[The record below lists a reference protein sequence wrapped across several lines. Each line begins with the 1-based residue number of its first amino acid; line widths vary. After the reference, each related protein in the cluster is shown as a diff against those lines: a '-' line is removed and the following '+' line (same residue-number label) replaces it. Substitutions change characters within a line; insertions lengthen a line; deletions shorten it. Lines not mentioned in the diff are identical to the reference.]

1 MTSQTP
7 PVTGKTAQTSGADK
21 RLQSLAIFVE
31 LEKRIRASQDKQS
44 LCFTVVNETHSLCP
58 YRQAILWQS
67 TGGINGRILAVS
79 GLATPEPSAP
89 FASWTR
95 RLASHIVEGENLLK
109 EVKPTEVPDDIS
121 REWDQWLPAHVLWVP
136 VQKDT
141 DGATTVL
148 LMARDTPWLE
158 SDKALLTY
166 LAGTISHAWSALE
179 KTHARPTFKW
189 PQQRRSWMIAAAVV
203 LGVSLIPVTQTTLAP
218 AEVIA
223 RDPFVIRA
231 GIDGVI
237 DQIHVEP
244 NQIVDTDELLVSMDG
259 TRLRNQLDIAQKAL
273 QVADAEFRQAQ
284 QQGLF
289 DSRANASLAI
299 LQGRAEQR
307 QAEVSYLTELLTRLE
322 IRAPRAGVMI
332 FDDADEW
339 EGRPVSIG
347 ERIMMLA
354 DPMATEL
361 EVRVP
366 VSDIIATDN
375 GARVRMF
382 LNTRPHSPLD
392 AELTFASYQAELT
405 PEGILAYRMVARFED
420 ANTDARIGLK
430 GTAKLYG
437 NRTLLIM
444 YLLRRPLTTLRQL
457 IGL

>member
-1 MTSQTP
+1 MTSQSP
-7 PVTGKTAQTSGADK
+7 PVSGKPAQPSPADK

-31 LEKRIRASQDKQS
+31 LEKRIRTCQDKQS

-67 TGGINGRILAVS
+67 NGGINGQILAVS

-95 RLASHIVEGENLLK
+95 RLATSLAAGQPQLAEI
-109 EVKPTEVPDDIS
+109 KPSEVPGDIN
-121 REWDQWLPAHVLWVP
+121 REWEQWLPAHVLWVP
-136 VQKDT
+136 LQQ
-141 DGATTVL
+141 GAQGESTVL
-148 LMARDTPWLE
+148 LLARDTPWQE

-179 KTHARPTFKW
+179 KTRAKTRFKW
-189 PQQRRSWMIAAAVV
+189 PQNRRSWLIAAAVIV
-203 LGVSLIPVTQTTLAP
+203 GISLIPVTQTTLAP
-218 AEVIA
+218 AEIIA
-223 RDPFVIRA
+223 SDPFVIRA

-237 DQIHVEP
+237 DRIHVEP
-244 NQIVDTDELLVSMDG
+244 NQAVSSDELLVSMDG

-299 LQGRAEQR
+299 LQGRVEQR
-307 QAEVSYLTELLTRLE
+307 QAEASYLTELLTRLE

-354 DPMATEL
+354 DPLAIEL

-366 VSDIIATDN
+366 VSDVIATEN

-420 ANTDARIGLK
+420 IHTEARIGLK

-444 YLLRRPLTTLRQL
+444 YLLRRPLTSLRQL
-457 IGL
+457 IGI